1 MTATESIRTISTQRG
16 RATDTFV
23 VEVDGDI
30 AEHDDL
36 ALATAVGYTM
46 PNYFF
51 GFTVDRTSIDAN
63 RATVR
68 LHKD

>member
-1 MTATESIRTISTQRG
+1 MSGIRIINTHKG

-23 VEVDGDI
+23 VEVDGDV
-30 AEHDDL
+30 AEHTDL
-36 ALATAVGYTM
+36 ALAEAAGYTM

-63 RATVR
+63 LATVR